1 MFDNIYDADVLV
13 NYVKELERNI
23 IVGVENI
30 KDGDLLY
37 ISTDGTKTKHDFR
50 IFYKNKLYTH
60 KEMFEKVN
68 NSTNKVNLLYAITN
82 ICNST
87 SPNISVTS
95 GMDDL
100 ILKFFK
106 WVFVE
111 EDVNYPYGEGRYYTL
126 RCLNEYCKQ

>member
-1 MFDNIYDADVLV
+1 MFDNIYDADVLI
-13 NYVKELERNI
+13 NYVKQLERNI

-30 KDGDLLY
+30 KDGDKLY
-37 ISTDGTKTKHDFR
+37 ISTDGTKKKHDFR

-68 NSTNKVNLLYAITN
+68 NSANKLNLLAAITD

-87 SPNISVTS
+87 PPNISVNS
-95 GMDDL
+95 EIEDL

-111 EDVNYPYGEGRYYTL
+111 EDINYSYGEGRYYTL